1 MLNIQGFFHISE
13 FLIFFSSILGN
24 FYSGMLIKRKTRSV
38 RTIMPENTVVHLPWD
53 IAPYFSKVMRNTK
66 NASNFRNKNS

>member
-1 MLNIQGFFHISE
+1 
-13 FLIFFSSILGN
+13 
-24 FYSGMLIKRKTRSV
+24 MLIKRKTRSV

-66 NASNFRNKNS
+66 TASISGIKEHSQLLIAIWNSRTIKVDV

>member
-1 MLNIQGFFHISE
+1 
-13 FLIFFSSILGN
+13 
-24 FYSGMLIKRKTRSV
+24 MLIKRKTRSV

-66 NASNFRNKNS
+66 TASISGIKIAKQIMFPI